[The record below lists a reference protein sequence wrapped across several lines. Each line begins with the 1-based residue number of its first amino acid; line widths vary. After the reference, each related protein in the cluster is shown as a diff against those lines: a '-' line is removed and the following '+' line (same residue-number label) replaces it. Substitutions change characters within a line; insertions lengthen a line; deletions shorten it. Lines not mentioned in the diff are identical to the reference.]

1 MDTGVSKACQTV
13 VRSHDPPRVRS
24 GRSILASARVRAR
37 GSGGRSRGGL
47 RRAADAADVA
57 EALRSDDEVAAS
69 WIGQPDVLNAPIRLV
84 EYDPGWPA
92 RFEREAARIR
102 IALGCKALLVEHVG
116 STAVPRLVAKP
127 RIDIVLAVA
136 DSNDEA
142 QYVPALEAVGYV
154 LRIREPD
161 WYEHRAFK
169 GPDTDINLHV
179 FRQAVQRS
187 SACCASA
194 ITCANSDQDRLV
206 YEQKKLA
213 LARRTWK
220 YRQHYADAK
229 TQVVEEILA
238 RAGTGSMTP
247 RRYRTL
253 AQPRLTS
260 ARRSD
265 WARRRARPRCR
276 SPHR

>member
-1 MDTGVSKACQTV
+1 MSDRCQIT
-13 VRSHDPPRVRS
+13 RPASSPI
-24 GRSILASARVRAR
+24 GEEILASARVRAR

-47 RRAADAADVA
+47 RRAAYAADVA

-102 IALGCKALLVEHVG
+102 IALGCKALEHVG

-179 FRQAVQRS
+179 FS
-187 SACCASA
+187 TGCAE
-194 ITCANSDQDRLV
+194 IERMLRFRDHLRNSDEDRLV

-247 RRYRTL
+247 RATL
-253 AQPRLTS
+253 PNTGATEADLCATKRLG
-260 ARRSD
+260 
-265 WARRRARPRCR
+265 
-276 SPHR
+276 